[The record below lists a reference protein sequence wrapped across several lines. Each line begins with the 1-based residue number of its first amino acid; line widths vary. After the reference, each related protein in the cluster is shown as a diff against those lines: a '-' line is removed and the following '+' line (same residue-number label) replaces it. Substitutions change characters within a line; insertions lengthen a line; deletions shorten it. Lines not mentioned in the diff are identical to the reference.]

1 MSDSHTQQGQI
12 ARAKRIEEAL
22 EHLQKGEPL
31 DEPASTRERLE
42 RAAAEFK
49 GELKKKEESEGG

>member
-22 EHLQKGEPL
+22 ERLQKGEPL

-49 GELKKKEESEGG
+49 SGLRKKEDSEGG

>member
-22 EHLQKGEPL
+22 ERLQKGEAL
-31 DEPASTRERLE
+31 DEPASTRERLD
-42 RAAAEFK
+42 RAASEFK
-49 GELKKKEESEGG
+49 SELNKKEESEEG

>member
-12 ARAKRIEEAL
+12 ARAERIEEAI
-22 EHLQKGEPL
+22 ERLQKGEPL
-31 DEPASTRERLE
+31 DEPVSTRERLE

-49 GELKKKEESEGG
+49 GRLNKKEETEGR